1 MTATAPAKKKP
12 KKEAKAKEPKADK
25 VKKPGPKMVRIAE
38 YKLDHWNKITKLTEE
53 IEKDQGR
60 YDNLKKAA
68 MEIRSSMNGKQVLLR
83 KMIHDSPEHLPLFDG
98 PKDAKPANV
107 GGIMVG
113 GATTAPAPAAPAANS
128 EAWRDVLL
136 LDSLIKAGTLTKPAD
151 ALLARGVAAL
161 VKAKVDTVGKLE
173 SLRATGKGGRKWWA
187 NIKGLGDEAADKVTD
202 AVTTWLQKNRDAAT
216 FAAAAPKKPA
226 NTPELTKAKPD
237 ETVPVHTKKKTAKKR
252 KAK

>member
-12 KKEAKAKEPKADK
+12 KKEAKAKEPKAGK

-38 YKLDHWNKITKLTEE
+38 HKLDHWNKISKLTEE

-83 KMIHDSPEHLPLFDG
+83 KMIHDGPEHLPLFDG
-98 PKDAKPANV
+98 PNDSKPAP
-107 GGIMVG
+107 
-113 GATTAPAPAAPAANS
+113 APAAAPVNGTPVAAPAAPAAKESDWQN
-128 EAWRDVLL
+128 VLL
-136 LDSLIKAGTLTKPAD
+136 LESLIKSGTLTKPAD

-161 VKAKVDTVGKLE
+161 VKSKVDTVGKLE
-173 SLRATGKGGRKWWA
+173 TLRATGKGGRKWWA
-187 NIKGLGDEAADKVTD
+187 AIKGLSEDAADKVTD
-202 AVTTWLQKNRDAAT
+202 AVVAWLQKNRDAST

-237 ETVPVHTKKKTAKKR
+237 ETVPVHAKKKPAKKR